1 MDASGRRRLR
11 GKCLLRRS
19 KWHNFTGFFLC
30 RYREMASMEPS
41 REIYSISDLAHE
53 FDVTPRAIR
62 FYEDEGLLTPR
73 REGSRRIYSKRDYVR
88 LKLVLRGKRL
98 GVSLAQVREMFDL
111 DDSAKGERA
120 QLEKILAALEARREQ
135 LERQRAEID
144 EELAEIRAFELQSKK
159 LLGERRRG
167 ATPPRAP
174 R

>member
-1 MDASGRRRLR
+1 MEQP
-11 GKCLLRRS
+11 
-19 KWHNFTGFFLC
+19 
-30 RYREMASMEPS
+30 RES
-41 REIYSISDLAHE
+41 YSISELACE

-98 GVSLAQVREMFDL
+98 GLSLAQVREMFDL
-111 DDSAKGERA
+111 YDSAKDERP
-120 QLEKILAALEARREQ
+120 QLEKFLAALDARREQ

-159 LLGERRRG
+159 LLGERGTRVVC
-167 ATPPRAP
+167 PRP
-174 R
+174 RPRPAKTAAS